1 MVFECFFFNLVN
13 SKIKVLRARAL
24 SSNRIRR
31 PCLSIIIGLKCLT
44 GLAFF
49 VVVVLTDHQLVY
61 GAKKPIVIAICNP
74 KMRTKTCL
82 QFEMQL
88 PKANWQ
94 IIG

>member
-1 MVFECFFFNLVN
+1 MENFE
-13 SKIKVLRARAL
+13 
-24 SSNRIRR
+24 
-31 PCLSIIIGLKCLT
+31 IIGMGAICPTGSDTLVKIIRLKRLT

-49 VVVVLTDHQLVY
+49 VVVLTDHQLVY
-61 GAKKPIVIAICNP
+61 RAKNPKVIAICYP

>member
-1 MVFECFFFNLVN
+1 MKSLFYDLENFEIISSTGAICPTGSDTLV
-13 SKIKVLRARAL
+13 K
-24 SSNRIRR
+24 
-31 PCLSIIIGLKCLT
+31 SIIIRLKRLT

-49 VVVVLTDHQLVY
+49 VVVLTDHQLVY
-61 GAKKPIVIAICNP
+61 RAKNPKVIAICYP